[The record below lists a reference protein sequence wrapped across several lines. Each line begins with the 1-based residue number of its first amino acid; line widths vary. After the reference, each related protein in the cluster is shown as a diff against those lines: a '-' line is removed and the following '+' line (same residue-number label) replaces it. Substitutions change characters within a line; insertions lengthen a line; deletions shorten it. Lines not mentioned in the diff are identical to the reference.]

1 MKTEYVHL
9 GKTITL
15 KQVIGLNIKARRESL
30 KLTQKQFSSAYKI
43 PYVSVNKMEQG
54 KCSFKIDLLLKLAH
68 IFKCE
73 SSDLY
78 STKDFEL

>member
-1 MKTEYVHL
+1 MKIKYIHL
-9 GKTITL
+9 GKAITL

-30 KLTQKQFSSAYKI
+30 NLTQKEFSSAYNI
-43 PYVSVNKMEQG
+43 PYISVNKMEQG

-78 STKDFEL
+78 CTKDFEL